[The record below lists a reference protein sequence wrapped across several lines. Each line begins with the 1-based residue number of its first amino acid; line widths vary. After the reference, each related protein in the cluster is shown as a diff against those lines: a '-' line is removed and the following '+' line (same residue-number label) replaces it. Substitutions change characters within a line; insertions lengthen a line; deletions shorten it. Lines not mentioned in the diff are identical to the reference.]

1 MQSVCTGHLQPF
13 GSIADGGSIIARFVV
28 ETGKL
33 GKIVQIAVGVFPEF
47 DILMRFLAIKFS
59 EFALSQTVLVYHC
72 FHGVEAGVVRS
83 QEVEHFRCI
92 GQRQC
97 PLRLTDGD
105 VVNVVVPVNAV
116 IALIRHCG
124 GGISPTTVQQYG
136 EKHYQVYR

>member
-1 MQSVCTGHLQPF
+1 M
-13 GSIADGGSIIARFVV
+13 ADGGSIIARFVA

-47 DILMRFLAIKFS
+47 SILIRFLRIELG
-59 EFALSQTVLVYHC
+59 EFALSQTVLVDHC
-72 FHGVEAGVVRS
+72 FHGVETGVARS

-105 VVNVVVPVNAV
+105 VVNMIVSVNAV
-116 IALIRHCG
+116 TALARHCSG
-124 GGISPTTVQQYG
+124 GLPSATVQQYG
-136 EKHYQVYR
+136 KKHYQAYR